1 MQYIAESQLSVTI
14 TIRPG
19 HKFTDIFYACPD
31 LNILAHAYTME
42 TAAIQFERM
51 LEVNYAL
58 TRQHAADG
66 SLNPQLA
73 AHWEIYK
80 KLFGDIT

>member
-1 MQYIAESQLSVTI
+1 
-14 TIRPG
+14 
-19 HKFTDIFYACPD
+19 
-31 LNILAHAYTME
+31 ME